1 MFVYEPSSDEVGRP
15 EVLPRSGG
23 ANRNEMKRC
32 RKKEN
37 SSVFLGFQTFQSPTM
52 RGHQAVAD
60 LQRVRQELAD
70 FVTSNQD
77 TYDRR
82 FAEMRRQAKTREARP
97 APQPRQEPKTA
108 AALILS
114 QLPETSAGTIGFH
127 TIPEV
132 PITAPKHSRLT
143 EWEELERTWHP
154 RRTSDEV
161 GFHPSALADRARGL
175 ECAASIAREAQVGR
189 LRMDASHDPAL
200 RAGLVKL
207 RERVHRLERSGAR
220 HV

>member
-1 MFVYEPSSDEVGRP
+1 MGRP

-32 RKKEN
+32 RKKEKERPREDKGT
-37 SSVFLGFQTFQSPTM
+37 SGIVFLGFQTFQSPTM

-161 GFHPSALADRARGL
+161 GSIPALWPIER
-175 ECAASIAREAQVGR
+175 AASSARR
-189 LRMDASHDPAL
+189 AL
-200 RAGLVKL
+200 RG
-207 RERVHRLERSGAR
+207 RRR
-220 HV
+220 